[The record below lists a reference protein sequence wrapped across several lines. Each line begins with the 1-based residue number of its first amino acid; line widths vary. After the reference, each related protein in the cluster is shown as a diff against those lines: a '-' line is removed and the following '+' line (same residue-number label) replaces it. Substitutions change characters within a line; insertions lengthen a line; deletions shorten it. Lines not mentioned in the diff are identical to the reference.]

1 MTPRSYDVIVVG
13 LGGMGSAAAYHLSRR
28 GQRVLGLEQFGRV
41 HDRGSSHGGS
51 RLIRRACYE
60 DPAYVPLVQRAFE
73 LWRGLEES
81 SGEKLLLKTGL
92 LVLGSP
98 ECPTVMGA
106 RAIAGRFGVDHEM
119 LTAPAIRRRFPS
131 LRPSDDTVAYYE
143 ADAGVLHPERA
154 VGAHLDLAEAAG
166 AELHFVE
173 PVIEWSGNGVA
184 GMTVRTAAGS
194 YSAARLVICPGAWA
208 PDLLGDLRI
217 PLSPQRLVVTRFQP
231 EGGVTPFLPDR
242 SPVWLW
248 DTGTNRELGFAGLLY
263 GFPALDGPDG
273 GVKLSQVDERPCTAD
288 TVDRVVT
295 PAEIDDVATA
305 LRSHLSVPLG
315 PVVEARVCMWV
326 NTPDHHFVL
335 GPHPDQPDVIVAAG
349 CSGHGFKYVPVIGEI
364 LADLVVDGKTPHPV
378 GLFDPG
384 RQEGMRQEGTEKPP
398 GVRPR

>member
-1 MTPRSYDVIVVG
+1 MTRRSYDVIVVG

-51 RLIRRACYE
+51 RLIRHACYE
-60 DPAYVPLVQRAFE
+60 DPAYVPLVQRALG
-73 LWRGLEES
+73 LWRELEES
-81 SGEKLLLKTGL
+81 SGEKVLLNTGV

-98 ECPTVMGA
+98 DCPRVIGA
-106 RAIAGRFGVDHEM
+106 QAVAAQFGLDHEM
-119 LTAPAIRRRFPS
+119 LSAPAIRRRFPT
-131 LRPSDDTVAYYE
+131 LLPSDDTVAYYE
-143 ADAGVLHPERA
+143 AGAGVLHPERA
-154 VGAHLDLAEAAG
+154 VAAHLDLAEAAG
-166 AELHFVE
+166 AEFHFVE
-173 PVIEWSGNGVA
+173 PVVEWSGNG
-184 GMTVRTAAGS
+184 GGGLTVRTEAGS
-194 YSAARLVICPGAWA
+194 YSAGRLVVCPGAWA

-217 PLSPQRLVVTRFQP
+217 RLTPQRLVVTRFQP

-248 DTGTNRELGFAGLLY
+248 DTGTNSELGFAGLLY

-273 GVKLSQVDERPCTAD
+273 GVKLSQVDERPCTAG

-295 PAEIDDVATA
+295 AAEIEDVAAA
-305 LRSHLSVPLG
+305 LRSHLTVALG

-335 GPHPDQPDVIVAAG
+335 GPLPEEPEVIVAAG

-364 LADLVVDGKTPHPV
+364 LAELVVDGKTSHSV
-378 GLFDPG
+378 ALFDPG
-384 RQEGMRQEGTEKPP
+384 R
-398 GVRPR
+398 